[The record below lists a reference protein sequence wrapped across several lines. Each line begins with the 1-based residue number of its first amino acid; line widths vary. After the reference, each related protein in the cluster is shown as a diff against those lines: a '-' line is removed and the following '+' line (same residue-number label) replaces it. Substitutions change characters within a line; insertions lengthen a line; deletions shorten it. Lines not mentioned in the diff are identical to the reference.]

1 MALLWV
7 ESQRF
12 CLPRLRG
19 AQAFLSHNAAN
30 VSASGGCPAQ
40 RGPPRNIME
49 EGFYMNQKKKFTVY
63 DMVVVGL
70 MAAVVYVATSLRV
83 EIPTP
88 MGKTMIHMA
97 TVACLISGLL
107 FGPVRGGLA
116 GGIGSFFFDI
126 FNGWASSAP
135 FTLVF
140 KFVIGWLA
148 GLITGGKKASIPRIL
163 LASAAGSYAYVVL
176 YLSKDFI
183 RDLLLGGALET
194 AIADI
199 SVKAVT
205 SVSNGTL
212 AIVVATLLAPALRA
226 ALERAG
232 IMNRLAHAR

>member
-1 MALLWV
+1 M
-7 ESQRF
+7 
-12 CLPRLRG
+12 
-19 AQAFLSHNAAN
+19 
-30 VSASGGCPAQ
+30 
-40 RGPPRNIME
+40 
-49 EGFYMNQKKKFTVY
+49 KKQKFTIQ
-63 DMVVVGL
+63 DMVIVGL
-70 MAAVVYVATSLRV
+70 MAAIVYAATTLRI

-140 KFVIGWLA
+140 KFAIGFLA
-148 GLITGGKKASIPRIL
+148 GYITGGKPRKMPRTL
-163 LASAAGSYAYVVL
+163 LACAVGSYAYTVL
-176 YLSKDFI
+176 YLTKDFI
-183 RDLLLGGALET
+183 RDLLLGGAVET

-199 SVKAVT
+199 SVKAAT
-205 SVSNGTL
+205 SFSNGTL
-212 AIVVATLLAPALRA
+212 AIIVATLLAPVLRA

-232 IMNRLAHAR
+232 MSKKLVG

>member
-1 MALLWV
+1 M
-7 ESQRF
+7 
-12 CLPRLRG
+12 
-19 AQAFLSHNAAN
+19 
-30 VSASGGCPAQ
+30 
-40 RGPPRNIME
+40 
-49 EGFYMNQKKKFTVY
+49 KKQKFTVH

-70 MAAVVYVATSLRV
+70 MAAIVYAATTIRV

-107 FGPVRGGLA
+107 FGPLRGGLA

-140 KFVIGWLA
+140 KFFIGFLA
-148 GLITGGKKASIPRIL
+148 GMISGGRRCSPLRTL
-163 LASAAGSYAYVVL
+163 TASAAGSYAYAVL

-183 RDLLLGGALET
+183 RDLLLGAAMET
-194 AIADI
+194 AFADV

-205 SVSNGTL
+205 SLANGTL
-212 AIVVATLLAPALRA
+212 AVVVATLLAPVLRT

-232 IMNRLAHAR
+232 LGEVGGRHKTAG